1 MKFFVEIKETKTSL
15 EKTEK
20 ERIDLLIKK
29 SFDGWWHC
37 RYKYTSIK
45 NGVEISLSSE
55 YSCKDEHSSVY
66 YAVKA
71 ARLDIKSYLNKNLP
85 KYYPQL
91 LNDIYEKYNDR
102 KRLHHKILN
111 RLFCKG
117 NEYFQ

>member
-1 MKFFVEIKETKTSL
+1 MKISAETKGTKTSL
-15 EKTEK
+15 GGTGK
-20 ERIDLLIKK
+20 ERIDLIIKK

-45 NGVEISLSSE
+45 NGVEIFLSSE
-55 YSCKDEHSSVY
+55 WSCKDEHSSVY

-71 ARLDIKSYLNKNLP
+71 ARLDIEGCLNEKLP

-91 LNDIYEKYNDR
+91 LEDVWKKYDDR
-102 KRLHHKILN
+102 KKLHHKVLN

-117 NEYFQ
+117 NEYVQ